1 MSSFPGSPRLL
12 KGAIV
17 SGLKAIVFQY
27 NPAKLTRKL
36 SASTTAVGGVS
47 GGSDLLRLKGPPSES
62 ISLDIFLDAS
72 DELEEDKDIATSL
85 GIYPKL
91 AALETLLYPLS
102 YRMIANEALAL
113 IGVIEVVPPAPSLT
127 LLVWGTNRVVPIRI
141 TSFEVTEEQ
150 FDPSLNPIRASVK
163 LGVQVL
169 TYQDLGMASV
179 GGGLSMANH
188 IQKENLTSKLSTK
201 SALSAIKKGGG

>member
-27 NPAKLTRKL
+27 NPEKLTRTL
-36 SASTTAVGGVS
+36 TASTTPVGGVS
-47 GGSDLLRLKGPPSES
+47 GGSDLLRLKGPPAET
-62 ISLDIFLDAS
+62 IALDLFLDAS
-72 DELEEDKDIATSL
+72 DDLEQDKESATSL

-113 IGVIEVVPPAPSLT
+113 VGVIEVVPPAPTLT

-141 TSFEVTEEQ
+141 SSFQVTEEQ

-163 LGVQVL
+163 LSVQVL

-188 IQKENLTSKLSTK
+188 IQKESLSSKLSTK
-201 SALSAIKKGGG
+201 SALSAMKKGGG